1 MGNTQPMDRVIEPS
15 CGDGSFVSAP
25 RSSFTAA
32 LDDYIRSGEE
42 QGVDRGYKCRIRN
55 RWFDVPSV
63 YVPDAFLFRQIHHAP
78 LLAANH
84 ARATSTDTIHR
95 VRVADGVDV
104 DSLCASMVNSIT
116 FAWAEVCGRS
126 YGGGV
131 LELEPREAERLLVP
145 YRFAEGLDL
154 EYMDRRLRTGDLE
167 GAMDHGDRVLL
178 MRGCGFADR
187 DVKRARAAWNRLRL
201 RRHRRR

>member
-1 MGNTQPMDRVIEPS
+1 MVNLS
-15 CGDGSFVSAP
+15 
-25 RSSFTAA
+25 
-32 LDDYIRSGEE
+32 E
-42 QGVDRGYKCRIRN
+42 QERIRHVH
-55 RWFDVPSV
+55 RRHVEPAV
-63 YVPDAFLFRQIHHAP
+63 AYAP

-95 VRVADGVDV
+95 VRVAAGVDV
-104 DSLCASMVNSIT
+104 DMLCAAMVNSLT

-145 YRFAEGLDL
+145 YRFAAGIDV
-154 EYMDRRLRTGDLE
+154 EYIDRRLRAGDLE
-167 GAMDHGDRVLL
+167 GALDHGDRALL
-178 MRGCGFADR
+178 KDGCGFSDR
-187 DVKRARAAWNRLRL
+187 DVKRARAAWNRLRS